1 LKEAACSLAEDA
13 VAMEKVT

>member
-1 LKEAACSLAEDA
+1 LKEANCSLAADA